1 MKLAKELEAADE
13 YIELDRENP
22 QSQWDKLKQDYPH
35 GFDVVVSTSS
45 SLSHQTHLIK
55 PYNSPQISIDS
66 SHDPVSERIGRSNG
80 R

>member
-45 SLSHQTHLIK
+45 LPFPIK
-55 PYNSPQISIDS
+55 PISSNLTIHLKS
-66 SHDPVSERIGRSNG
+66 RSIPPMI
-80 R
+80 RFL